1 MSRPLRIEFPGAL
14 YHVTARG
21 NRQGR
26 IYYDDLDRRVWLRI
40 LRQVCIRFNFS
51 VHAYCQ
57 MTNHY
62 HLMVETIDGR
72 LARGMRHLNG
82 VYSQYV
88 NRRHEL
94 VGHMFQGRYHA
105 VVVQK
110 ERHLLELS
118 RYVVLNPV
126 RAGMVAR
133 PGDWRWSSYHYM
145 VGAAPSPQWLNK
157 TWMLEQF
164 GSSLT
169 SPVDAYC
176 TFVDE
181 GLDAPSP
188 LKLTRHQLVLG
199 DDMFLAPHPQP
210 HNSASI
216 AEVPRIQRRVS
227 AHSLLDYE
235 RLHASRDEAMGDA
248 YRSSAFSMADI
259 AKHFRVSVKTVSRA
273 VARSGDVESRLA
285 TCPNSDDC
293 ASALS

>member
-1 MSRPLRIEFPGAL
+1 MSRPLRLEFPGAL

-21 NRQGR
+21 NRKHQ

-40 LRQVCIRFNFS
+40 LRQVCMRFNFS

-62 HLMVETIDGR
+62 HLMVETVDGG

-110 ERHLLELS
+110 ERHLLELN

-126 RAGMVAR
+126 RAGIVAR
-133 PGDWRWSSYHYM
+133 PEDWQWSSYRYM
-145 VGAAPSPQWLNK
+145 IGAAPSPQWLNK
-157 TWMLEQF
+157 TWTLEQF
-164 GSSLT
+164 GSALT

-176 TFVDE
+176 SFVDD
-181 GLDAPSP
+181 GLGVASP
-188 LKLTRHQLVLG
+188 LGLTRHQLILG
-199 DDMFLAPHPQP
+199 DATFLGPYSKPHDP
-210 HNSASI
+210 ASVG
-216 AEVPRIQRRVS
+216 EVPRIQRRSS
-227 AHSLLDYE
+227 ALSLSEYK
-235 RLHASRDEAMGDA
+235 RSYPARDEAMGEA
-248 YRSSAFSMADI
+248 YKSTAFSMAEI
-259 AKHFRVSVKTVSRA
+259 ARHFGVSVKTVSRA
-273 VARSGDVESRLA
+273 VARSADLEA
-285 TCPNSDDC
+285 
-293 ASALS
+293 ALRRTS

>member
-1 MSRPLRIEFPGAL
+1 MSRPLRLEFPGAL

-21 NRQGR
+21 NRKNR
-26 IYYDDLDRRVWLRI
+26 IYHDDVDRRVWLRI
-40 LRQVCIRFNFS
+40 LRQVCMRFNFS

-62 HLMVETIDGR
+62 HLMVETIDGG

-126 RAGMVAR
+126 RAGIVAR
-133 PGDWRWSSYHYM
+133 PEDWQWSSYRYM
-145 VGAAPSPQWLNK
+145 AGAAPSPRWLDK
-157 TWMLEQF
+157 TWTLEQF
-164 GSSLT
+164 GSART
-169 SPVDAYC
+169 SPVEAYC

-181 GLDAPSP
+181 GLGAASP
-188 LKLTRHQLVLG
+188 LKLTRHQLILG
-199 DDMFLAPHPQP
+199 DEMFLGPHSKLHDP
-210 HNSASI
+210 ACV
-216 AEVPRIQRRVS
+216 AEVPRIQRRS
-227 AHSLLDYE
+227 RALSLSEYE
-235 RLHASRDEAMGDA
+235 RLHPSRDEAMGDA
-248 YRSSAFSMADI
+248 YRSTAFSMGDI
-259 AKHFRVSVKTVSRA
+259 ARHFGVSVKTVSRA
-273 VARSGDVESRLA
+273 VARLVDVEV
-285 TCPNSDDC
+285 
-293 ASALS
+293 ALRRAAEN